1 MRDENWIQRWI
12 FLTLACST
20 KIHQEIG
27 KFTLRSL
34 SLRIEQ
40 RSTGNGVS
48 PSWSAAVRKRDQPA
62 QCARSKPENGATTPD
77 TGKTVGDISWCSASY
92 VRTRY
97 KFTLCFYYDCY
108 YFLIKR
114 YCAVPR
120 PCSREQMMWNDELT
134 RPCASYCST
143 FAPAL
148 VSTCHY
154 RNDPFVLLVDT
165 WSISYA
171 VHDCASAGSN
181 VVPLEH
187 NAKESSPSAIL
198 PRYSRARYR
207 KKT

>member
-1 MRDENWIQRWI
+1 MRIEYSDEF
-12 FLTLACST
+12 FLLLLAR
-20 KIHQEIG
+20 Q
-27 KFTLRSL
+27 KFTKRSANSHWDPYLFVL
-34 SLRIEQ
+34 SSVQQEMGL
-40 RSTGNGVS
+40 
-48 PSWSAAVRKRDQPA
+48 ALRDQP
-62 QCARSKPENGATTPD
+62 RSGNEISQRSAHVLNRKNGATTPD

-198 PRYSRARYR
+198 PRYSRVRYR

>member
-1 MRDENWIQRWI
+1 MRIKYNEEL
-12 FLTLACST
+12 FLLLPDRQNSPRDRQHWDTYLFVSSSVRQEMGLA
-20 KIHQEIG
+20 
-27 KFTLRSL
+27 L
-34 SLRIEQ
+34 
-40 RSTGNGVS
+40 
-48 PSWSAAVRKRDQPA
+48 RDQPRSGNEISQRGA
-62 QCARSKPENGATTPD
+62 HVLNRKTAPRRLIQEWLWVIYLDARHLT
-77 TGKTVGDISWCSASY
+77 Y

-97 KFTLCFYYDCY
+97 KFTLCFYHDCY

-165 WSISYA
+165 WSISHA
-171 VHDCASAGSN
+171 VHDRASAGQMLRVSN
-181 VVPLEH
+181 
-187 NAKESSPSAIL
+187 
-198 PRYSRARYR
+198 
-207 KKT
+207 TM